1 MPLDTLEEIE
11 RAIDALTPREREK
24 VYVWLDEHH
33 PQSIDTRIAS
43 DLAAGRLDDAIQRA
57 LDEEKSGSIRPL
69 QRMHRTT
76 RDFRRE
82 YDSLPPDIRE
92 RADKQF
98 SLLKANPQHP
108 SLQFKKAGTRLGPGS
123 HGQTA

>member
-11 RAIDALTPREREK
+11 RAINAMTPREREK
-24 VYVWLDEHH
+24 LYLWLDEHH

-43 DLAAGRLDDAIQRA
+43 DLAAGRLDDALQRV
-57 LDEEKSGSIRPL
+57 LGEERSGRIRPL

-76 RDFRRE
+76 RDFWRE
-82 YDSLPPDIRE
+82 CDSLPPDIRE
-92 RADKQF
+92 RADQQL

-123 HGQTA
+123 RGQTA